1 MTVNRGSR
9 KTLLTVR
16 ERVIL
21 HLLAQHKYCQDADAP
36 KVVTQ
41 EGIASSIEVGRNNVA
56 KIVTVMS
63 AEGIVDIQS
72 KHVKGLP
79 SVRLVYFL
87 APKGFEEAKKLKAS
101 IESANVEVVDLNG
114 EPHMDEVGRIGVYL
128 PNRYS
133 LLELAMGVS
142 RGQFDCASFHEGKVK
157 EERRFV
163 DYADKKPAIRKF
175 FGRDREMEILQG
187 LLTSQTVRAVMIYGI
202 PGIGKTTL
210 LAKFTQDIRERIN
223 VFWFKVHEWV
233 DYKGVLKPLSE
244 FLAQIGKKNLE
255 YYLTQTDKP
264 VLGEVCHI
272 IETDMRG
279 SNSLMIF
286 DDIHKAD
293 KGVKELIGAILNSIE
308 GIPGIWMIG
317 SAREMQSFYDRGAV
331 HRGIVVE
338 IQLEGLDRESSFRMM
353 RTRALPEI
361 DLESL
366 FSITDGHPLFL
377 ELIEDPKLAL
387 GKNIRMFIEQEVFS
401 RLDFSEKRIMG
412 IAAIFRYPVMIDAF
426 FSMEEEIQNE
436 SKEKNVEIETTD
448 YTISYETVDS
458 LISKSILHESVGRM
472 IGMHDLMREFVYS
485 RLTPRQRN
493 IYHKA
498 AARFYLQDR
507 SAPSSVEALYHC
519 LMAKEY
525 LIAIDIAAGNGR
537 DIINRGYS
545 AQFNPLLKSLLLNA
559 SHIEQR
565 DQMELLSLQGEI
577 MEIQGDWDEAILRFS
592 EIINMASPTAD
603 IRLMAEMNKRIGMI
617 NLGRSKLDEA
627 AKYLGL
633 ALQLAQ
639 KADEKQ
645 TLAEIYYGLGGVSE
659 RRGRWEEA
667 SAYFS
672 LSVDLAKKIGDD
684 VGLGKSMYG
693 LSQTLG
699 GQHRF
704 DESIITKKEVL
715 RILER
720 SGDITMI
727 SKVSTSLGNDL
738 RQINKFEEAIE
749 YQETAVKLARLAGDL
764 KTLGF
769 ALANSA
775 AIYIEDGNWLRGEEM
790 IDSASSIFKKLND
803 LLMLST
809 LHLYRG
815 YLYAKKKEWDWAKV
829 EFKESLD
836 IIRSI
841 DMPVRLSEWL
851 FQVAQAYVEN
861 DEIDTAL
868 LLLQE
873 AYQVAERVGHEKLM
887 KEAMSNIERMCAVQ

>member
-1 MTVNRGSR
+1 
-9 KTLLTVR
+9 LLTVR

-21 HLLAQHKYCQDADAP
+21 HLLAQQKYSQDTDAP
-36 KVVTQ
+36 KAVTQ

-56 KIVTVMS
+56 KIMTVM
-63 AEGIVDIQS
+63 AEEGIVDIQS

-87 APKGFEEAKKLKAS
+87 APKGFEEGKKLKAS
-101 IESANVEVVDLNG
+101 IESASVEVFDLNG
-114 EPHMDEVGRIGVYL
+114 ESHMDEVGRIGVYL

-157 EERRFV
+157 EDRRFV
-163 DYADKKPAIRKF
+163 DYSDKKPAVRTF

-187 LLTSQTVRAVMIYGI
+187 LITSQTVRAVMIYGI

-255 YYLTQTDKP
+255 YYLTQTENP

-272 IETDMRG
+272 IETDMKG

-293 KGVKELIGAILNSIE
+293 KGVKELLGAILTSIE
-308 GIPGIWMIG
+308 GVPGIWMIG
-317 SAREMQSFYDRGAV
+317 SAREMLSFYDRGAV
-331 HRGIVVE
+331 HRGYVVE
-338 IQLEGLDRESSFRMM
+338 MQLGGLDRESSFRMM
-353 RTRALPEI
+353 RTRALPET

-401 RLDFSEKRIMG
+401 RLDVSEKRIMG

-436 SKEKNVEIETTD
+436 SKGKIVELETTD

-525 LIAIDIAAGNGR
+525 AIAIDIAAGNGR

-545 AQFNPLLKSLLLNA
+545 VQFSPLLKSLLLST
-559 SHIEQR
+559 SHIEER
-565 DQMELLSLQGEI
+565 DRMELLSLQGEI
-577 MEIQGDWDEAILRFS
+577 MEIQGDWDAAIMRFS

-617 NLGRSKLDEA
+617 NLGRSKLDDA
-627 AKYLGL
+627 SKYLGV
-633 ALQLAQ
+633 ALELAQ

-645 TLAEIYYGLGGVSE
+645 TLAEVYYGLGGVGE

-667 SAYFS
+667 STNFS
-672 LSVDLAKKIGDD
+672 RSVDLAKMIGDN
-684 VGLGKSMYG
+684 VGMGKSMYG

-699 GQHRF
+699 SQHRF
-704 DESIITKKEVL
+704 DESITTKKEVL

-727 SKVSTSLGNDL
+727 SKVSTSLSNDL
-738 RQINKFEEAIE
+738 RQISKFEEAIE
-749 YQETAVKLARLAGDL
+749 YQESGVKMARMAGDL
-764 KTLGF
+764 NTLGF

-775 AIYIEDGNWLRGEEM
+775 AIYIEEGNWLRGEEM

-851 FQVAQAYVEN
+851 FQVALAYLEN
-861 DEIDTAL
+861 DENDDAL

-887 KEAMSNIERMCAVQ
+887 KDALSNIERMCTVQ

>member
-9 KTLLTVR
+9 KSLLTVR

-21 HLLAQHKYCQDADAP
+21 HLLAQHKFCQDADAP

-41 EGIASSIEVGRNNVA
+41 DGIASAIEVGRNNVA
-56 KIVTVMS
+56 KIMTTMS
-63 AEGIVDIQS
+63 DEGLVDIQS

-87 APKGFEEAKKLKAS
+87 APKGFEEGKKLKAS
-101 IESANVEVVDLNG
+101 IESTMVEVIDLNG
-114 EPHMDEVGRIGVYL
+114 ETHPDEVGRLGVYL

-133 LLELAMGVS
+133 LLELAMGIT
-142 RGQFDCASFHEGKVK
+142 RGVFDTASFHEGKVK

-163 DYADKKPAIRKF
+163 DYSDKKPAIRTF
-175 FGRDREMEILQG
+175 YGREQELEKLYG
-187 LLTSQTVRAVMIYGI
+187 LIGSRTIKAVMIYGI

-210 LAKFTQDIRERIN
+210 LAKFTQDIRDRIN

-244 FLAQIGKKNLE
+244 FLSQIGKKNLE
-255 YYLTQTDKP
+255 YYLTQTDIP

-272 IETDMRG
+272 IETDMKG
-279 SNSLMIF
+279 TNSLLIF
-286 DDIHKAD
+286 DDIHKSD
-293 KGVKELIGAILNSIE
+293 KGVKELLGAILTSIE
-308 GIPGIWMIG
+308 SITGTWMIG

-331 HRGIVVE
+331 FRGFVVE
-338 IQLEGLDRESSFRMM
+338 MQLDGLDRDSSFRMM
-353 RTRALPEI
+353 RTRSLPEV

-366 FSITDGHPLFL
+366 FSITNGHPLFL

-401 RLDFSEKRIMG
+401 RLDVSERRIMG

-436 SKEKNVEIETTD
+436 SRGVVAELEPSD

-498 AARFYLQDR
+498 AARFYLQDK

-537 DIINRGYS
+537 NVINRGY
-545 AQFNPLLKSLLLNA
+545 AVQFSPLLKTLLSSA
-559 SHIEQR
+559 PRIEQR
-565 DQMELLSLQGEI
+565 DRMEILSLQGEI
-577 MEIQGDWDEAILRFS
+577 MEVQGEWDAAISRFS
-592 EIINMASPTAD
+592 EIIGMASSTTD
-603 IRLMAEMNKRIGMI
+603 VRLLAEMNRRIGAI
-617 NLGRSKLDEA
+617 NLRRSRLDDS
-627 AKYLGL
+627 AKYLDT
-633 ALQLAQ
+633 ALDLAQ
-639 KADEKQ
+639 KANEKQ
-645 TLAEIYYGLGGVSE
+645 TLAEVFYDLGGVWE
-659 RRGRWEEA
+659 RRGKWEEA
-667 SAYFS
+667 YTNFS
-672 LSVDLAKKIGDD
+672 RSMELSKLIGDEAS
-684 VGLGKSMYG
+684 LGKSMYG
-693 LSQTLG
+693 LAQTLD

-738 RQINKFEEAIE
+738 RQISKFEEANE
-749 YQETAVKLARLAGDL
+749 YQETAVKLARMAGDL
-764 KTLGF
+764 NTLGF

-775 AIYIEDGNWLRGEEM
+775 AIYIEEGNWLRGEEM
-790 IDSASSIFKKLND
+790 IDSATSIFKKLND

-815 YLYAKKKEWDWAKV
+815 YLYAKKGDWEWAKV
-829 EFKESLD
+829 EFKDSID
-836 IIRSI
+836 IIRSV

-851 FQVAQAYVEN
+851 YQVAQAYIDNN
-861 DEIDTAL
+861 DGDQAL
-868 LLLQE
+868 QLLQE
-873 AYQVAERVGHEKLM
+873 AYKVAESVGHEKLM
-887 KEAMSNIERMCAVQ
+887 KDAMNNIERMCTVQ

>member
-1 MTVNRGSR
+1 
-9 KTLLTVR
+9 LLTVR

-21 HLLAQHKYCQDADAP
+21 HLLAQHKYSQDADAP

-41 EGIASSIEVGRNNVA
+41 DGIASSIEVGRNNVA
-56 KIVTVMS
+56 KIMTVM
-63 AEGIVDIQS
+63 ANEGTVDTQS

-79 SVRLVYFL
+79 SIRLVYFL
-87 APKGFEEAKKLKAS
+87 SFKGFEEGKKLKTS
-101 IESANVEVVDLNG
+101 IESTPVEVIDLNG
-114 EPHMDEVGRIGVYL
+114 ECHDDEVARIGVYL

-142 RGQFDCASFHEGKVK
+142 RGTFDCASFHEGKVK

-163 DYADKKPAIRKF
+163 DYSDKKPAIRTF
-175 FGRDREMEILQG
+175 FGREEEMEKLQG
-187 LLTSQTVRAVMIYGI
+187 LLTSQTLRAVMIYGI

-210 LAKFTQDIRERIN
+210 LAKFTQDIRDRVN

-244 FLAQIGKKNLE
+244 FLSQIGKKNLE
-255 YYLTQTDKP
+255 YYLTQTDNP

-293 KGVKELIGAILNSIE
+293 KGVKELLGAMLTTME
-308 GIPGIWMIG
+308 GIPGTWMIG

-331 HRGIVVE
+331 HRGSVLE
-338 IQLEGLDRESSFRMM
+338 MQMEGLDRDSSFRMM
-353 RTRALPEI
+353 RTRSLPET

-366 FSITDGHPLFL
+366 FSITNGHPLFL

-401 RLDFSEKRIMG
+401 RLDVSEKRIMG

-436 SKEKNVEIETTD
+436 SRGMAVELESAD
-448 YTISYETVDS
+448 YAISYETVDS

-498 AARFYLQDR
+498 AARFYLQDK

-519 LMAKEY
+519 LNAKEY
-525 LIAIDIAAGNGR
+525 PTAIDIAAGNGR
-537 DIINRGYS
+537 NIINRGY
-545 AQFNPLLKSLLLNA
+545 AVQFSPLLKTLLTLA
-559 SHIEQR
+559 PKIEQR
-565 DQMELLSLQGEI
+565 DRMEILSLQGDI
-577 MEIQGDWDEAILRFS
+577 MEIQGEWDAAVSRFS
-592 EIINMASPTAD
+592 EIIEMSSQATD
-603 IRLMAEMNKRIGMI
+603 VRLMAEMNRRIGAI
-617 NLGRSKLDEA
+617 NLRRSRLDESE
-627 AKYLGL
+627 KYLMT
-633 ALQLAQ
+633 ALSLAQ

-645 TLAEIYYGLGGVSE
+645 TLADVYYDLGGVWE
-659 RRGRWEEA
+659 RRGKWDEA
-667 SAYFS
+667 HAYFS
-672 LSVDLAKKIGDD
+672 HSMDLSRMIGDETS
-684 VGLGKSMYG
+684 LGRSMYG
-693 LSQTLG
+693 LAQTLDSR
-699 GQHRF
+699 HRYN
-704 DESIITKKEVL
+704 ESILKKKEVL

-738 RQINKFEEAIE
+738 RQLKQYEEANK
-749 YQETAVKLARLAGDL
+749 YQEIAVKLARMAGDL
-764 KTLGF
+764 NSLGF

-775 AIYIEDGNWLRGEEM
+775 SLFIEEGDWQRGEEM
-790 IDSASSIFKKLND
+790 IDSATSIFKKLND

-815 YLYAKKKEWDWAKV
+815 ILCAKKGNWEWAKV
-829 EFKESLD
+829 EFKESID
-836 IIRSI
+836 IMRSV
-841 DMPVRLSEWL
+841 DMPVHLSEWL
-851 FQVAQAYVEN
+851 YEVAQNYIEN
-861 DEIDTAL
+861 NECEHAL
-868 LLLQE
+868 KLLQE
-873 AYQVAERVGHEKLM
+873 AYQVAESVGHEKLM
-887 KEAMSNIERMCAVQ
+887 KDTMSNIEKMCTVQ

>member
-1 MTVNRGSR
+1 M
-9 KTLLTVR
+9 
-16 ERVIL
+16 IL
-21 HLLAQHKYCQDADAP
+21 HLLAQHKFSQDADAP

-41 EGIASSIEVGRNNVA
+41 DGIASSIDVGRNNVA
-56 KIVTVMS
+56 KIMTVL
-63 AEGIVDIQS
+63 AEEGTVDTQS

-79 SVRLVYFL
+79 SIRLVYFL
-87 APKGFEEAKKLKAS
+87 SFKGFEEGKKLKTA
-101 IESANVEVVDLNG
+101 IESTPVEVIDLNG
-114 EPHMDEVGRIGVYL
+114 VGHKDEVARIGVYL
-128 PNRYS
+128 PNRYT

-142 RGQFDCASFHEGKVK
+142 RGMFDCASFHEGKVK

-163 DYADKKPAIRKF
+163 DYSDKKPAIRTF
-175 FGRDREMEILQG
+175 FGREEEMERLQG
-187 LLTSQTVRAVMIYGI
+187 LLNSQTLRAVMIYGI

-210 LAKFTQDIRERIN
+210 LAKFTQDIRDRIN

-244 FLAQIGKKNLE
+244 FLSQIGKKNLE
-255 YYLTQTDKP
+255 YYLTQTDNP

-272 IETDMRG
+272 IEMDMRG

-293 KGVKELIGAILNSIE
+293 KGVKELLGAMLTTIE
-308 GIPGIWMIG
+308 SIPGTWMIG

-331 HRGIVVE
+331 HRGTVLE
-338 IQLEGLDRESSFRMM
+338 MQMEGLDRASSFRMM
-353 RTRALPEI
+353 RTRSLPET

-366 FSITDGHPLFL
+366 FSITNGHPLFL

-401 RLDFSEKRIMG
+401 RLDISEKRIMG

-436 SKEKNVEIETTD
+436 SRGMVVELESTD

-498 AARFYLQDR
+498 AARFYLQDK

-525 LIAIDIAAGNGR
+525 PTAIDIAAGNGR
-537 DIINRGYS
+537 NIINRGY
-545 AQFNPLLKSLLLNA
+545 AVQFSPLLKTLITS
-559 SHIEQR
+559 SPKIEQR
-565 DQMELLSLQGEI
+565 DRMEILSLQGEI
-577 MEIQGDWDEAILRFS
+577 MEIQGDWDAAISRFS
-592 EIINMASPTAD
+592 EIIGMASMSSDVRLKAD
-603 IRLMAEMNKRIGMI
+603 MNRRIGAI
-617 NLGRSKLDEA
+617 NLRRSRLDDSYDSLRKA
-627 AKYLGL
+627 LDL
-633 ALQLAQ
+633 ALE
-639 KADEKQ
+639 ADEKQ
-645 TLAEIYYGLGGVSE
+645 TLADVYYDLGGVWE
-659 RRGRWEEA
+659 RRGDWVQA
-667 SAYFS
+667 SQNFTESMA
-672 LSVDLAKKIGDD
+672 LSETLGDET
-684 VGLGKSMYG
+684 GLGKSMYG
-693 LSQTLG
+693 LARTLDSR
-699 GQHRF
+699 HMW
-704 DESIITKKEVL
+704 ELSIAKKKEVL

-720 SGDITMI
+720 SGDINMI

-738 RQINKFEEAIE
+738 RQIKQYSDANR
-749 YQETAVKLARLAGDL
+749 YQETAIRLARMAGDL
-764 KTLGF
+764 NSLGF

-775 AIYIEDGNWLRGEEM
+775 AILIDEGDWLRGEEM
-790 IDSASSIFKKLND
+790 IASATPIFKKLND

-815 YLYAKKKEWDWAKV
+815 AIYAKKGDWEWAKV
-829 EFKESLD
+829 EYKESID
-836 IIRSI
+836 IIRSVN
-841 DMPVRLSEWL
+841 MPVRLSEWL
-851 FQVAQAYVEN
+851 NEVAQSYIEN
-861 DEIDTAL
+861 DDTEQAL
-868 LLLQE
+868 QFLEE
-873 AYQVAERVGHEKLM
+873 AYKVAESVGHEQLM
-887 KEAMSNIERMCAVQ
+887 KDARTNIERTCAVQ

>member
-1 MTVNRGSR
+1 
-9 KTLLTVR
+9 LLTVR
-16 ERVIL
+16 EKVIL

-41 EGIASSIEVGRNNVA
+41 DGIASTIDVGRNNVA
-56 KIVTVMS
+56 KIMTVMS
-63 AEGIVDIQS
+63 EEGIVDIQS

-87 APKGFEEAKKLKAS
+87 APKGFEEGKKLKAS
-101 IESANVEVVDLNG
+101 IESSPVEVIDLNG
-114 EPHMDEVGRIGVYL
+114 EDHIDEVGRIGVYL

-142 RGQFDCASFHEGKVK
+142 RGKFDCASFHEGKVK

-163 DYADKKPAIRKF
+163 DYSDKKPAIRTF
-175 FGRDREMEILQG
+175 FGREQEMEKLRG
-187 LLTSQTVRAVMIYGI
+187 LLTSQTVKGIMIYGI

-210 LAKFTQDIRERIN
+210 LAKFTQDVRDRIN

-244 FLAQIGKKNLE
+244 FLSQIGKKNLE
-255 YYLTQTDKP
+255 YYLTQTDNP
-264 VLGEVCHI
+264 VLSEVCHI

-293 KGVKELIGAILNSIE
+293 KSIKELLGAILTSIE
-308 GIPGIWMIG
+308 GVSGAWMIG

-331 HRGIVVE
+331 YRGFVAEMQI
-338 IQLEGLDRESSFRMM
+338 EGLDRESSLRMM
-353 RTRALPEI
+353 RTRSLPEA

-366 FSITDGHPLFL
+366 FSITGGHPLFL

-401 RLDFSEKRIMG
+401 RLDVSERRIMG

-426 FSMEEEIQNE
+426 YSMEEEIQNE
-436 SKEKNVEIETTD
+436 SRGMSVELESSD

-498 AARFYLQDR
+498 AARFYLQDK

-525 LIAIDIAAGNGR
+525 PTAIDIAAGNGR
-537 DIINRGYS
+537 NIINRGY
-545 AQFNPLLKSLLLNA
+545 AVQFNPLLKTLLSSA
-559 SHIEQR
+559 PKIEQR
-565 DQMELLSLQGEI
+565 DRMEILSLQGEI
-577 MEIQGDWDEAILRFS
+577 MEIQGEWDAAISRFS
-592 EIINMASPTAD
+592 EIIGMASPTTD
-603 IRLMAEMNKRIGMI
+603 VRLLAEMNRRIGAI
-617 NLGRSKLDEA
+617 NLRRSRLDDSE
-627 AKYLGL
+627 KFLVT
-633 ALQLAQ
+633 ALDLAQ

-645 TLAEIYYGLGGVSE
+645 TLADVYYDLGGVWE
-659 RRGRWEEA
+659 RRGKWEEA
-667 SAYFS
+667 YAQYSRS
-672 LSVDLAKKIGDD
+672 MDLSKLVGDETS
-684 VGLGKSMYG
+684 LGKSMYG
-693 LSQTLG
+693 LAKTLDC
-699 GQHRF
+699 QHRF
-704 DESIITKKEVL
+704 DESIVTKKEVL

-738 RQINKFEEAIE
+738 RQLSKFEEANE
-749 YQETAVKLARLAGDL
+749 YQETAVKLARMAGDL
-764 KTLGF
+764 NTLGF

-775 AIYIEDGNWLRGEEM
+775 AIYIEEGNWLRGEEM
-790 IDSASSIFKKLND
+790 IDSATSIFKKLND

-815 YLYAKKKEWDWAKV
+815 YLYAKKGEWEWAKV
-829 EFKESLD
+829 EFTDSIN
-836 IIRSI
+836 IIRSV

-851 FQVAQAYVEN
+851 YQVAQAYIEN
-861 DEIDTAL
+861 NDGEQAL
-868 LLLQE
+868 QLLQE
-873 AYQVAERVGHEKLM
+873 AYQVAESVGHEKLM
-887 KEAMSNIERMCAVQ
+887 KDAMNNIERMCTVH

>member
-1 MTVNRGSR
+1 MTVNRSSR
-9 KTLLTVR
+9 KSLLTVR

-21 HLLAQHKYCQDADAP
+21 HLLAQHKYCQDTDAP
-36 KVVTQ
+36 KAVTQ
-41 EGIASSIEVGRNNVA
+41 DGIASIIEVGRNNVA
-56 KIVTVMS
+56 KIMTVM
-63 AEGIVDIQS
+63 ATEGVVDTQS

-87 APKGFEEAKKLKAS
+87 SPKGFEEGKKLKTA
-101 IESANVEVVDLNG
+101 IESTKVQVMDLNG
-114 EPHMDEVGRIGVYL
+114 KDQVDEVGRLGVYL

-142 RGQFDCASFHEGKVK
+142 RGTFDCASFHEGKVK

-163 DYADKKPAIRKF
+163 DYSDKKPAIRNF
-175 FGRDREMEILQG
+175 FGRDKEMGSLLD
-187 LLTSQTVRAVMIYGI
+187 LLTSQTEKAIMIYGV

-210 LAKFTQDIRERIN
+210 LAKFTQDIRDRIN
-223 VFWFKVHEWV
+223 VFWFKIHEWV

-244 FLAQIGKKNLE
+244 FLSQIGKKNLE

-264 VLGEVCHI
+264 QLSEVCHI

-279 SNSLMIF
+279 SNSLLIF

-293 KGVKELIGAILNSIE
+293 KGVKDLLGAILNSIE
-308 GIPGIWMIG
+308 GLPGAWMIG

-331 HRGIVVE
+331 HRGFVVE
-338 IQLEGLDRESSFRMM
+338 MQLEGLDRESSFQMM
-353 RTRALPEI
+353 RTRSLREV
-361 DLESL
+361 DLDSL
-366 FSITDGHPLFL
+366 FSITNGHPLFL

-401 RLDFSEKRIMG
+401 RLDISERRIMG

-426 FSMEEEIQNE
+426 FTMEEEIQSE
-436 SKEKNVEIETTD
+436 SLGKEVEREPSD
-448 YTISYETVDS
+448 YSISYETVDS

-498 AARFYLQDR
+498 AARFYLQDS

-519 LMAKEY
+519 LMGKEY
-525 LIAIDIAAGNGR
+525 QTAIDIAAGNGR
-537 DIINRGYS
+537 DIINKGY
-545 AQFNPLLKSLLLNA
+545 AVQFSPLLKTLLTSA
-559 SHIEQR
+559 PKIEHR
-565 DQMELLSLQGEI
+565 DRMEILSLQGDI
-577 MEIQGDWDEAILRFS
+577 MEIQGDWDAAISRFS
-592 EIINMASPTAD
+592 EIIRIASPVSD
-603 IRLMAEMNKRIGMI
+603 IRLLAEMNRRIGMI
-617 NLGRSKLDEA
+617 NLGRSRLEEA
-627 AKYLGL
+627 GRYLGL
-633 ALQLAQ
+633 ALGLAE

-645 TLAEIYYGLGGVSE
+645 TLADVLYGLGGVCE
-659 RRGRWEEA
+659 RHGRFEDA
-667 SAYFS
+667 SANFHRS
-672 LSVDLAKKIGDD
+672 IDISRSIGDD
-684 VGLGKSMYG
+684 TSLGKSMYG
-693 LSQTLG
+693 LSQTLD

-704 DESIITKKEVL
+704 DESIATKKEVL

-738 RQINKFEEAIE
+738 RQMKKFEEAIE
-749 YQETAVKLARLAGDL
+749 YQESAVKLARMAGDL
-764 KTLGF
+764 NSLGF

-775 AIYIEDGNWLRGEEM
+775 AIYIEEGNWLRGEEM
-790 IDSASSIFKKLND
+790 IDNASSIFKKLND

-829 EFKESLD
+829 EFKESID

-851 FQVAQAYVEN
+851 FEVAQAYAEN
-861 DEIDTAL
+861 DELDQAL
-868 LLLQE
+868 VLLQE
-873 AYQVAERVGHEKLM
+873 AYRVAESIGHEKLM
-887 KEAMSNIERMCAVQ
+887 KDTMNNIERMCVVQ

>member
-1 MTVNRGSR
+1 M
-9 KTLLTVR
+9 LTVR

-41 EGIASSIEVGRNNVA
+41 DGIASSIEVGRNNVA
-56 KIVTVMS
+56 KIMTVM
-63 AEGIVDIQS
+63 AEEGIVDIQS

-87 APKGFEEAKKLKAS
+87 APKGFEEGKKLKNS
-101 IESANVEVVDLNG
+101 IESTMVEVLDLNG
-114 EPHMDEVGRIGVYL
+114 ESHQDEVGRIGVYL

-142 RGQFDCASFHEGKVK
+142 RGQFDCSSFHEGKVK

-163 DYADKKPAIRKF
+163 DYSDKKPAIRSF
-175 FGRDREMEILQG
+175 FGREQEMEKLQG
-187 LLTSQTVRAVMIYGI
+187 LLTSPTLRAMMIYGI

-210 LAKFTQDIRERIN
+210 LAKFTQEIRDRIN
-223 VFWFKVHEWV
+223 VFWFKIHEWV

-244 FLAQIGKKNLE
+244 FLSQIGKKNLE
-255 YYLTQTDKP
+255 YYLTQTDNP
-264 VLGEVCHI
+264 LLGEVCHI
-272 IETDMRG
+272 IETDVRG
-279 SNSLMIF
+279 SNSLLIF

-293 KGVKELIGAILNSIE
+293 KGVKELLGAVLNSIE
-308 GIPGIWMIG
+308 GVPGCWMIG

-331 HRGIVVE
+331 HRGFVVE
-338 IQLEGLDRESSFRMM
+338 MQLEGLDRESSFRMM
-353 RTRALPEI
+353 RTRALPET

-401 RLDFSEKRIMG
+401 RLDISERRIMG

-426 FSMEEEIQNE
+426 FSMEEEIQTE
-436 SKEKNVEIETTD
+436 SRGTSVELESSD
-448 YTISYETVDS
+448 YAISYETVDS

-498 AARFYLQDR
+498 AARFYLQDK

-519 LMAKEY
+519 LMAKDY
-525 LIAIDIAAGNGR
+525 PIAIDIAAGNGR
-537 DIINRGYS
+537 NIINRGY
-545 AQFNPLLKSLLLNA
+545 AVQFSPLLKTLLSSA
-559 SHIEQR
+559 PQIEQR
-565 DQMELLSLQGEI
+565 DRMEILSLQGEI
-577 MEIQGDWDEAILRFS
+577 MEIQGEWDAAISRFS
-592 EIINMASPTAD
+592 EIVGMASPTTD
-603 IRLMAEMNKRIGMI
+603 VRLKAEMNRRIGAI
-617 NLGRSKLDEA
+617 NLRRSRLDDSERFLLTALDLAREA
-627 AKYLGL
+627 N
-633 ALQLAQ
+633 
-639 KADEKQ
+639 EKQ
-645 TLAEIYYGLGGVSE
+645 TLADVYYDLGGVWE
-659 RRGRWEEA
+659 RRGKWEEA
-667 SAYFS
+667 YANFS
-672 LSVDLAKKIGDD
+672 LSMDLSKVVGDETS
-684 VGLGKSMYG
+684 LGKSMYG
-693 LSQTLG
+693 LAKTLDC
-699 GQHRF
+699 QHRF
-704 DESIITKKEVL
+704 DESIVTKKEVL

-738 RQINKFEEAIE
+738 RQINKYEEANE
-749 YQETAVKLARLAGDL
+749 YQETAVKLARMAGDL
-764 KTLGF
+764 NTLGF

-775 AIYIEDGNWLRGEEM
+775 AIYIEEGNWLRGEEM
-790 IDSASSIFKKLND
+790 IDSATSIFKKLND

-815 YLYAKKKEWDWAKV
+815 YLYAKKGDWEWAKV
-829 EFKESLD
+829 EFKESID
-836 IIRSI
+836 IIRSV

-851 FQVAQAYVEN
+851 FQVAQAYIDNN
-861 DEIDTAL
+861 DGEHAL
-868 LLLQE
+868 QLLQE
-873 AYQVAERVGHEKLM
+873 SYQVAESVGHEKLM
-887 KEAMSNIERMCAVQ
+887 KDAMTNIERMCTVQ